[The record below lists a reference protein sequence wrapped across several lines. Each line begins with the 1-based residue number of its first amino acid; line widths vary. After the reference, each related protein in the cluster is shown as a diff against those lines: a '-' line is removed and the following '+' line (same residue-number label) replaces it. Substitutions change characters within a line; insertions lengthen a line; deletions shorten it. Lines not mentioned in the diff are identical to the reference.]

1 MNIKLSAVLCGI
13 ASLVVA
19 GFISFIP
26 AFTSQ
31 AAPVSY
37 SSQISSDSGNDY
49 IFIDDNLNGY
59 CDYISGTLSWTLY
72 NLDLSANNID
82 WSGLYVEIYT
92 DGTVY
97 MEAGIRFDDDYAD
110 ESSYGYCS
118 YDFRY
123 GGVDYTGVIVDY
135 YCCACDLDGYA
146 YYNLSDFNNAGA
158 VKGFYKS
165 IASKVNDINL
175 AAQGL
180 NADGSVNAEKTVEY
194 KYNYAINYRIIQA
207 VANAKD
213 VALLYTFEYEGRIF
227 QSTITPERA
236 AEVFTLDI
244 PWYGP
249 CYIASNFPTVYLGEA
264 E

>member
-1 MNIKLSAVLCGI
+1 MNKKLSAVLCGI

-31 AAPVSY
+31 AAPVSFTDDH
-37 SSQISSDSGNDY
+37 IFVND
-49 IFIDDNLNGY
+49 FINQNY
-59 CDYISGTLSWTLY
+59 VQTGTVTWTLY
-72 NLDLSANNID
+72 NVDLSSNPID
-82 WSGLYVEIYT
+82 WHEVWLNINSDGSADLGGYVE
-92 DGTVY
+92 
-97 MEAGIRFDDDYAD
+97 FDDEIDD
-110 ESSYGYCS
+110 NVYGYAS

-123 GGVDYTGVIVDY
+123 AGYDFIGTIVMTRDGNDYILGATCVDSLN
-135 YCCACDLDGYA
+135 A
-146 YYNLSDFNNAGA
+146 LSNPGAGA

-165 IASKVNDINL
+165 IKAKVNEINL

-194 KYNYAINYRIIQA
+194 KYNYAINYTIIQA
-207 VANAKD
+207 VAAAKD
-213 VALLYTFEYEGRIF
+213 VTLLYTFEYEGHIF

-264 E
+264 A

>member
-1 MNIKLSAVLCGI
+1 MNKKLSAVLCGI
-13 ASLVVA
+13 ASLVIA

-31 AAPVSY
+31 AAPVSFT
-37 SSQISSDSGNDY
+37 SDPNESMWVEDYHTGFDNWITGNV
-49 IFIDDNLNGY
+49 
-59 CDYISGTLSWTLY
+59 TWTLY
-72 NLDLSANNID
+72 NIDLTTD
-82 WSGLYVEIYT
+82 PVDYCYVEVEFYD
-92 DGTVY
+92 DGT
-97 MEAGIRFDDDYAD
+97 AWFDAEIFFDHDYSD
-110 ESSYGYCS
+110 ESAYGYAS

-123 GGVDYTGVIVDY
+123 NGMDFNGVIVLT
-135 YCCACDLDGYA
+135 YCCGDDLCGETYG
-146 YYNLSDFNNAGA
+146 NVSDFANTGAGA

-165 IASKVNDINL
+165 IKAKVNEINL

-180 NADGSVNAEKTVEY
+180 NADGSANPEKTVEY
-194 KYNYAINYRIIQA
+194 KYNYAINYTIIQA

-213 VALLYTFEYEGRIF
+213 VTLLYTFEYEGHIF
-227 QSTITPERA
+227 QSTITSERA

-264 E
+264 A